1 VHCVVLTNVAERMR
15 KQYNEEL
22 EGAMDDEDRLKIV
35 NDPNILARTILGTT
49 ICKCCLRI
57 VTLLTCISVYKGLVT
72 DIVEYTNKP
81 ELPNLIR
88 QFLHHQLSNDPNASD
103 LDVSISTLPTLNTK
117 IFLHSSASSVFFAPS
132 DPCGLHGLRREQIRS
147 MWQWRGGP
155 SRQDTVL
162 VNTGHGGNTQ
172 LPMSGYVAAR
182 VLFFFS
188 FTYGGD
194 DYCAAL
200 VWWYILTDDSGH
212 RDEAT
217 GMWLVEREYRNEEP
231 HLSVIHVD
239 AILHAVHL
247 LPFFGREPVVRE
259 VTQDNSLDRFG
270 RFYVNKYVDHQ
281 AFEIL

>member
-1 VHCVVLTNVAERMR
+1 
-15 KQYNEEL
+15 
-22 EGAMDDEDRLKIV
+22 
-35 NDPNILARTILGTT
+35 
-49 ICKCCLRI
+49 
-57 VTLLTCISVYKGLVT
+57 
-72 DIVEYTNKP
+72 
-81 ELPNLIR
+81 
-88 QFLHHQLSNDPNASD
+88 
-103 LDVSISTLPTLNTK
+103 
-117 IFLHSSASSVFFAPS
+117 
-132 DPCGLHGLRREQIRS
+132 

-155 SRQDTVL
+155 SWQDTVL
-162 VNTGHGGNTQ
+162 VNTGHGGNIQ

-194 DYCAAL
+194 DYCVAL

-217 GMWLVEREYRNEEP
+217 GMWLVEHEYRNEEP
-231 HLSVIHVD
+231 HLLVIHVD
-239 AILHAVHL
+239 AILRAVHL
-247 LPFFGREPVVRE
+247 LPFFGREPVVQE